1 MRTYGRAILK
11 RGTWHVT
18 AEPHVAIRLRRLFK
32 KAGNQFGTVKLKA
45 TDEVSRDLL
54 WFTTRYPLEV
64 EPRQALVE
72 RAAAFDARVETFD
85 AVLSGRSAP
94 RDFDM
99 ALPARTYQRVAADL
113 ALQTGGLL
121 IADDVGLGKTCS
133 AIAALT
139 AAETRP
145 ALVVTLTHLPKQ
157 WQAELARFAPSLRT
171 HVVKKGTPYDVRPTR
186 RRRAADQLALLRPED
201 EAPPFPD
208 VLIVNYHKLAGWSE
222 ELAGKI
228 RTVVFDEVQELRR
241 AESGKYNAAKHLAD
255 ACDYRIG
262 LSATP
267 VYNYGIEIFNI
278 MQILR
283 PGALGS
289 RSEFVGEWCR
299 GAPGDD
305 PNRVPVAQ
313 PRAFGTYLR
322 EAALMIRRTRVDVG
336 RELPHLTKSVV
347 HVDANTKALDA
358 VASDVAEL
366 ARIILAQGGP
376 WNVRG
381 QAARDL
387 DWRLRQATGIAKA
400 PYVAEFVK
408 LLVESGENVV
418 LYGWHREFYSIVKDR
433 LAGCAPVF
441 YTGSESTTAKEESKR
456 AFIEGDAKVL
466 VMSLRAG
473 AGLDGLQG
481 HCRTVVFGELDWSP
495 GVHDQAIGRV
505 HRDGQGEPVV
515 AYYLV
520 SDSGSDPVLMDAL
533 GIKREQADG
542 VRDPDAKL
550 VQTVKVD
557 AARTLAESYLRQ
569 RGLEVP
575 GVESAA
581 AASHG

>member
-1 MRTYGRAILK
+1 
-11 RGTWHVT
+11 
-18 AEPHVAIRLRRLFK
+18 
-32 KAGNQFGTVKLKA
+32 
-45 TDEVSRDLL
+45 
-54 WFTTRYPLEV
+54 
-64 EPRQALVE
+64 
-72 RAAAFDARVETFD
+72 
-85 AVLSGRSAP
+85 
-94 RDFDM
+94 
-99 ALPARTYQRVAADL
+99 
-113 ALQTGGLL
+113 
-121 IADDVGLGKTCS
+121 
-133 AIAALT
+133 
-139 AAETRP
+139 
-145 ALVVTLTHLPKQ
+145 
-157 WQAELARFAPSLRT
+157 
-171 HVVKKGTPYDVRPTR
+171 
-186 RRRAADQLALLRPED
+186 
-201 EAPPFPD
+201 
-208 VLIVNYHKLAGWSE
+208 
-222 ELAGKI
+222 
-228 RTVVFDEVQELRR
+228 
-241 AESGKYNAAKHLAD
+241 
-255 ACDYRIG
+255 
-262 LSATP
+262 
-267 VYNYGIEIFNI
+267 
-278 MQILR
+278 
-283 PGALGS
+283 
-289 RSEFVGEWCR
+289 
-299 GAPGDD
+299 
-305 PNRVPVAQ
+305 
-313 PRAFGTYLR
+313 
-322 EAALMIRRTRVDVG
+322 MIRRTRVDVG

-400 PYVAEFVK
+400 PHVAEFVK

-456 AFIEGDAKVL
+456 AFIEGDAQVL